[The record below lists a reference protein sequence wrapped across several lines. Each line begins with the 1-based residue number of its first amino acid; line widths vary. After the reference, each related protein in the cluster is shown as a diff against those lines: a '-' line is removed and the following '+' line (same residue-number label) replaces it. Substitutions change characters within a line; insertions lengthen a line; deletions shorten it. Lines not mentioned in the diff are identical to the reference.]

1 MQEVAVKRK
10 KSPEVARQIN
20 QCVGRRV
27 RTLRASN
34 GHSQEHLAQVL
45 GLSFQQVQKF
55 ESGASRISPDK
66 LLAIARYYDHA
77 ISWFFE
83 DVPAI
88 LLPSPHAQGMV
99 PSMGDESIEPT
110 SGSSRGTH
118 YRLRLEVGRELQQVD
133 DRLLRPLLELLRS
146 APKRE
151 EKAA

>member
-1 MQEVAVKRK
+1 MQEVALKRK

-27 RTLRASN
+27 RALRASN
-34 GHSQEHLAQVL
+34 GHSQEHLAQIL

-88 LLPSPHAQGMV
+88 LLPGPQAHGSTPASDDALAETAG
-99 PSMGDESIEPT
+99 
-110 SGSSRGTH
+110 GSSRGTH